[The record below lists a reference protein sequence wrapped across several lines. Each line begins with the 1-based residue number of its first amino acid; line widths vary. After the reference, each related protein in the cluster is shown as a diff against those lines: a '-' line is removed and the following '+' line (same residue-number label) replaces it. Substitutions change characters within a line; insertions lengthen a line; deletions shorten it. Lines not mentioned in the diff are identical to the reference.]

1 MTMQNRRSPSA
12 RNRVGAGAVLLAA
25 ALVAAPGF
33 ARASACD
40 EADNGLTLVH
50 FRTGQTDIP
59 SGFFDK
65 LDRFASV
72 ARHRSAVCVFGI
84 VDAQGGDHALN
95 RQIARSRA
103 LNIKLYLLSRGV
115 PEHLIEVE
123 TQNQNFTL
131 FGLLDPNQPADRRV
145 RLTHD

>member
-1 MTMQNRRSPSA
+1 MTVKKRRPTKSITP
-12 RNRVGAGAVLLAA
+12 VVAGAFIAVTSLFGAS
-25 ALVAAPGF
+25 GF
-33 ARASACD
+33 AMAGACD
-40 EADNGLTLVH
+40 EARNGLTLVH
-50 FRTGQTDIP
+50 FQTSQTDIP

-84 VDAQGGDHALN
+84 VDAQGGDAALN

-115 PEHLIEVE
+115 PERAIEVE